1 MNAYNMAIDEEQH
14 YAICERIRTVN
25 KPLIHLF
32 EEELNENFLS
42 QKTIKNYISNIDFY
56 INNFLLHFEPRPM
69 EEGCFTLEEFFQ
81 FFIHKCM
88 WSMPSS
94 VRSMGASL
102 KKFYKCMLENEKIK
116 KESYDFF
123 IAKIKENISDWAEEC
138 DDWNDSIY

>member
-1 MNAYNMAIDEEQH
+1 
-14 YAICERIRTVN
+14 
-25 KPLIHLF
+25 
-32 EEELNENFLS
+32 
-42 QKTIKNYISNIDFY
+42 
-56 INNFLLHFEPRPM
+56 M
-69 EEGCFTLEEFFQ
+69 EEGSFTLEEFFQ

-123 IAKIKENISDWAEEC
+123 FAEIKENISDWAEEC
-138 DDWNDSIY
+138 DDWNDGIY

>member
-1 MNAYNMAIDEEQH
+1 MTTDEEQ
-14 YAICERIRTVN
+14 YEVLCERIRAVN
-25 KPLIHLF
+25 KTLLQLF
-32 EEELNENFLS
+32 EEELNDNFLS
-42 QKTIKNYISNIDFY
+42 QKTIKNHISNIDFY

-88 WSMPSS
+88 WSAPSS

-123 IAKIKENISDWAEEC
+123 IAEIKENISDWAEEC
-138 DDWNDSIY
+138 DDWNDGIY

>member
-1 MNAYNMAIDEEQH
+1 
-14 YAICERIRTVN
+14 
-25 KPLIHLF
+25 
-32 EEELNENFLS
+32 
-42 QKTIKNYISNIDFY
+42 
-56 INNFLLHFEPRPM
+56 M

-123 IAKIKENISDWAEEC
+123 IAEIKENISDLAEEC
-138 DDWNDSIY
+138 DDWNDGIY